1 MCLFYRLTEDGV
13 TALDAEAERVGR
25 NARTAGRQLA
35 EYGFDE
41 GRT

>member
-1 MCLFYRLTEDGV
+1 LTFYRLSEDGV
-13 TALDAEAERVGR
+13 AALDTEVERLGR